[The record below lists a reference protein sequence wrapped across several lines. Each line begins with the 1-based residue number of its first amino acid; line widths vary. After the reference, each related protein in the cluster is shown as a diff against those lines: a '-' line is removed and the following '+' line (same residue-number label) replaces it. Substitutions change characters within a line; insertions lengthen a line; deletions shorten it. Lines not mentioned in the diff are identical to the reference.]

1 MLKLTLAREDLKGH
15 RFDGE
20 ELIETDD
27 KIEFF
32 DDRIN
37 NAVKLLVTELLQE
50 QLNKSCDS
58 DES

>member
-27 KIEFF
+27 KIIFSYDKIENS
-32 DDRIN
+32 I
-37 NAVKLLVTELLQE
+37 KLLVTELLQE
-50 QLNKSCDS
+50 QLNKSCDTK
-58 DES
+58 ES

>member
-27 KIEFF
+27 KIIFSYDKIENS
-32 DDRIN
+32 I
-37 NAVKLLVTELLQE
+37 KLLVTELLQE
-50 QLNKSCDS
+50 QLNKSCDTE
-58 DES
+58 ES

>member
-27 KIEFF
+27 KIIFSYDKIENS
-32 DDRIN
+32 I
-37 NAVKLLVTELLQE
+37 KLLVTELLQE